1 MRGVQGHPYTYEA
14 FRLAGGPQR
23 IRDAL
28 RDFLFVQLGGLLV
41 TVVDA
46 YIVGPPTATAIH
58 FTVAT
63 SGEAALIVSKRCALK
78 GKQKHIMDLL
88 SPEEHAEHAR
98 LWPQFQQA
106 RLAGKQAQFHRA
118 RLVVDGERVA

>member
-1 MRGVQGHPYTYEA
+1 MRGVQGTPYTHEA
-14 FRLAGGPQR
+14 FRSPNGPKM
-23 IRDAL
+23 IRDAMQG
-28 RDFLFVQLGGLLV
+28 FLCIQLGGLMV

-63 SGEAALIVSKRCALK
+63 SGEAALIVSRRCALK
-78 GKQKHIMDLL
+78 GTKMHIMDLL

-98 LWPQFQQA
+98 LWPQFAQA

-118 RLVVDGERVA
+118 RLVVGGERVA